1 MNLLSIADL
10 TEKEIHDLINL
21 GIKIKKSPNK
31 YRKKLKN
38 KSLLMLFA
46 KPSLR
51 THLSFDLAMTQLGG
65 HPIFYNLENSP
76 LGKKESIKDGARVIS
91 RYVDII
97 MARLYE
103 HSEMQ
108 ELAQFS
114 SVPVINGLDN
124 LEHPA
129 QILGDLMTIKE
140 KLGTIE
146 NFKMAYLGDANNNI
160 THSLMLAAWKLG
172 FELNIAC
179 PKEKEFMPLKE
190 ILDKTKTKITT
201 INDAVKNSGI
211 IYTDTYMSYHIPA
224 SQEKRRLKILKPFQ
238 VNSKIM
244 SLSKKALFMHC
255 LPAKRG
261 DEVTDEVMDSKRSI
275 IYDQAENRLHIQ
287 KAILLR
293 ALK

>member
-51 THLSFDLAMTQLGG
+51 THLSFDLAITQLGG
-65 HPIFYNLENSP
+65 HAIFYNMENSP
-76 LGKKESIKDGARVIS
+76 LGKKESIKDGAKVMS
-91 RYVDII
+91 RYVNFI

-103 HSEMQ
+103 HEEMQ
-108 ELAQFS
+108 ELAKYS
-114 SVPVINGLDN
+114 DVPVINGLDN
-124 LEHPA
+124 LEHPC

-140 KLGTIE
+140 KINTIKD
-146 NFKMAYLGDANNNI
+146 FKMAYLGDSQNNV
-160 THSLMLAAWKLG
+160 TYSLMFASKILG
-172 FELNIAC
+172 FKLNIAC
-179 PKEKEFMPLKE
+179 PKKKEFYPLADILKSTKVKVTNLKE
-190 ILDKTKTKITT
+190 
-201 INDAVKNSGI
+201 AVKNSDI
-211 IYTDTYMSYHIPA
+211 VYTDSWMSYHIPE
-224 SQEKRRLKILKPFQ
+224 SQEKRRKKILKPFQ
-238 VNSKIM
+238 VNANVM
-244 SLSKKALFMHC
+244 GLSKKALFMHC

-261 DEVTDEVMDSKRSI
+261 DEVTDEVMDSNRSI

-287 KAILLR
+287 KAILLK
-293 ALK
+293 LSL

>member
-51 THLSFDLAMTQLGG
+51 THLSFDLAITQLGG
-65 HPIFYNLENSP
+65 HPIFYNMENSP
-76 LGKKESIKDGARVIS
+76 LGKKESIKDGAKVMS
-91 RYVDII
+91 RYVDVI

-108 ELAQFS
+108 ELAKFS
-114 SVPVINGLDN
+114 SIPIISGLDN
-124 LEHPA
+124 YEHPC
-129 QILGDLMTIKE
+129 QILGDLMTIEEHLHTIKDF
-140 KLGTIE
+140 KL
-146 NFKMAYLGDANNNI
+146 AYLGDANNNI
-160 THSLMLAAWKLG
+160 THSLMFASKKLG
-172 FELNIAC
+172 FKLNIAC
-179 PKEKEFMPLKE
+179 PKNKEFMPLPNV
-190 ILDKTKTKITT
+190 LSSTKTKITN
-201 INDAVKNSGI
+201 IKEAVKGADI
-211 IYTDTYMSYHIPA
+211 IYADSWMSYHVPE
-224 SQEKRRLKILKPFQ
+224 SQYKRRKKILKPFQ
-238 VNSKIM
+238 INSNLM